1 MNFNLSPYDKNINA
15 LLTLDTINSRCIINV
30 TYVTFIPI
38 HCNQWHGVYLIAEVK
53 DGKGKTVAS
62 REWLFA
68 PWYGDRPDDKAF
80 LEEDKKRPDA
90 VSAIQA
96 DAQGPHETIIRAGED
111 RVLNWMP
118 ALKKGAYTV
127 QAKLIYDLNRYN
139 ERTFLADQTEI
150 NHASLSIK
158 IDATP

>member
-1 MNFNLSPYDKNINA
+1 M
-15 LLTLDTINSRCIINV
+15 
-30 TYVTFIPI
+30 
-38 HCNQWHGVYLIAEVK
+38 
-53 DGKGKTVAS
+53 AS

-80 LEEDKKRPDA
+80 LEGDKKRPDA

>member
-1 MNFNLSPYDKNINA
+1 MYL
-15 LLTLDTINSRCIINV
+15 TIN
-30 TYVTFIPI
+30 
-38 HCNQWHGVYLIAEVK
+38 VK
-53 DGKGKTVAS
+53 DTKGKTVAS
-62 REWLFA
+62 REWMFA
-68 PWYGDRPDDKAF
+68 PWYGDKPDDKAF